1 MAQWTLDPAHS
12 VVSFVARHMMVTK
25 VRGTFSGVKSTVWFD
40 PAQPTAGRVETE
52 IDVNTVDTGSDQRDG
67 HLRSPDFF
75 DVANFPAMTFVS
87 TGVEVTGENSAVIT
101 GDLTIRGVTRP
112 VKLETS
118 YLGIVKDPWGNQK
131 LAFEAS
137 TRINREDWGLT
148 WNVGLEAGGWLVS
161 KEITIELE
169 TQYAVVSETQPA

>member
-1 MAQWTLDPAHS
+1 
-12 VVSFVARHMMVTK
+12 
-25 VRGTFSGVKSTVWFD
+25 
-40 PAQPTAGRVETE
+40 VETE

-87 TGVEVTGENSAVIT
+87 TGVEVTGENSGVIT

-161 KEITIELE
+161 KDITIELE